1 MKKIIIAILT
11 TASLSSFASGLKISC
26 KSIQAVVDGKFVR
39 VKADVLE
46 DFKLTNVVMSLGG
59 VTATSRDFQDSFG
72 PRDLSVG
79 AYTTYTDPT
88 RMLRFA
94 LYLPAYKSSYEN
106 RESLVGQIFSDN
118 FRSKLECD
126 ILN

>member
-1 MKKIIIAILT
+1 MKKIIIALLT
-11 TASLSSFASGLKISC
+11 IASVSTFASDLKISC
-26 KSIQAVVDGKFVR
+26 KSTQAVVDGKFVK

-46 DFKLTNVVMSLGG
+46 DYKLSNVMMSLGG
-59 VTATSRDFQDSFG
+59 VMATSRDFQDSFG
-72 PRDLSVG
+72 PRDLSIG

-106 RESLVGQIFSDN
+106 RESLVGQIFSDD
-118 FRSKLECD
+118 FRSNLECD